1 MDPGTIAA
9 VVELTGKAISVIWK
23 YYAGVKNARE
33 DIRRLRNGLEA
44 FQETLQRLQELTEG
58 THAARISTSDSLVKT
73 LRRAQDDVGKLY
85 EKLDPGKGKRTM
97 QKIGFRDLT
106 WPLERNEIV
115 QYVADLEKYRSEAA
129 LYLQV
134 DTSSRL
140 SAMDMEQQ
148 LSKLPFADGA
158 PFNSSSQEHEPHC
171 LADTRVDIL
180 EHTQHWSDRSARP
193 IFWLSG
199 LAGTG
204 KSTISRTIARSFFGQ
219 GHLAGSFF
227 FRRGRGDLGHAGK
240 FVSTLVRQ
248 LTNAQQSLKPF
259 VASVLADNE
268 GILSQGIQNQWEKL
282 VVKPLED
289 FAKSTSFPG
298 SLKLTFVIDALDEC
312 DREDDINLILRL
324 FLQLQSLAAI
334 TFQVFLTSRPEIIIR
349 LGFSSM
355 PEIMHQDLDLDAV
368 PRHVVQHDIKALIDS
383 ELKRIGNER
392 HLFGWPEP
400 AIIDALVEK
409 SELLFIYAAT
419 ICRFVGDPA
428 DLPEERLAIILHNT
442 SSSGTS
448 LPELDRM
455 YAAIL
460 EHSIERNRSGIARNR
475 LVERF
480 QHVIG
485 SYTVLI
491 DTLPAPSLA
500 SLLDL
505 QLEQIEISFSPLHS
519 LYYVPSNTEDPLRAI
534 HPSFSEFL
542 LDSSRCPNRS
552 FNVVPE
558 TAHSRLVGRCLQ
570 ILSSLQQ
577 DVCQLGHPSTSL
589 LDVPPD
595 KVDHYLPK
603 HVQYACL
610 YVVDHLREIAQ
621 SQRREV
627 GLCDGGAAHSFFEHK
642 FLNWVEVMIIMRRLS
657 EAIHMVTELVESLID
672 VNRLTPDT
680 KFVAD

>member
-1 MDPGTIAA
+1 MHTMDPGTIVAII
-9 VVELTGKAISVIWK
+9 ELTGKAVSVIWK
-23 YYAGVKNARE
+23 YYAGVKNAQE
-33 DIRRLRNGLEA
+33 DIHRLRNGLEA
-44 FQETLQRLQELTEG
+44 FQETLRRLQQLTEG

-73 LRRAQDDVGKLY
+73 MKRAKDDVRNLY
-85 EKLDPGKGKRTM
+85 EKLDPGKGKRTL
-97 QKIGFRDLT
+97 QRIGFRDLT
-106 WPLERNEIV
+106 WPMERNEIV

-140 SAMDMEQQ
+140 STMDIDQQ

-171 LADTRVDIL
+171 LADTRVNIL
-180 EHTQHWSDRSARP
+180 NHAQHWSDGNARP

-204 KSTISRTIARSFFGQ
+204 KSTICRTIAKSFSGQ

-259 VASVLADNE
+259 VASVLTDNE

-282 VVKPLED
+282 VIRPLEE
-289 FAKSTSFPG
+289 FTKSTKFSG
-298 SLKLTFVIDALDEC
+298 NLKLTFVIDALDEC
-312 DREDDINLILRL
+312 DREDDVNLILRL

-355 PEIMHQDLDLDAV
+355 PEIMHQDLDLNAV
-368 PRHVVQHDIKALIDS
+368 PRHVIQHDIKALIDT
-383 ELKRIGNER
+383 ELKRIGSER
-392 HLFGWPEP
+392 RLFDWPEP
-400 AIIDALVEK
+400 AVIDTLVEK

-428 DLPEERLAIILHNT
+428 DLPEERLSIVLRNT

-460 EHSIERNRSGIARNR
+460 EHTIERNRKGIARNR

-480 QHVIG
+480 QHVVG

-491 DTLPAPSLA
+491 DTLSAPSLA

-505 QLEQIEISFSPLHS
+505 QLEQIEVSFSPLHS
-519 LYYVPSNTEDPLRAI
+519 LYYVPSNAQDPL
-534 HPSFSEFL
+534 
-542 LDSSRCPNRS
+542 
-552 FNVVPE
+552 
-558 TAHSRLVGRCLQ
+558 
-570 ILSSLQQ
+570 
-577 DVCQLGHPSTSL
+577 
-589 LDVPPD
+589 
-595 KVDHYLPK
+595 
-603 HVQYACL
+603 
-610 YVVDHLREIAQ
+610 
-621 SQRREV
+621 
-627 GLCDGGAAHSFFEHK
+627 
-642 FLNWVEVMIIMRRLS
+642 
-657 EAIHMVTELVESLID
+657 
-672 VNRLTPDT
+672 
-680 KFVAD
+680 